1 MIKLGNFA
9 PPVKER
15 NSDNVSIVLIV
26 DIVLINGA
34 MEVVLVVTIMDHL
47 IKKNVHCGIMV
58 IHGQE
63 CYKIT
68 NITNAVMDPNKE
80 IELLV
85 SIHKKN

>member
-1 MIKLGNFA
+1 MTKQENFA
-9 PPVKER
+9 QHVKER
-15 NSDNVSIVLIV
+15 NLVNVLIVLIV
-26 DIVLINGA
+26 DTVLINGA
-34 MEVVLVVTIMDHL
+34 MGDVLEETIMDHL